1 MINYQPTNQS
11 LNRGVNKE
19 WKKQSN
25 KKSIDHDFAS
35 ESITPFGI
43 MDAKAD
49 TVDINLAESK
59 VTADF
64 IVDKIEDHWYKYY
77 FQSTKMYYF

>member
-1 MINYQPTNQS
+1 
-11 LNRGVNKE
+11 
-19 WKKQSN
+19 
-25 KKSIDHDFAS
+25 
-35 ESITPFGI
+35 